1 MITLTTPRL
10 LGLALIAST
19 LAFNSC
25 VQRPFVPVNVGRE
38 YGNPTTPFVVSHL
51 VEKNKWA
58 LARTKPHNIFQ
69 QILCFHYPCRKMIG
83 RRKTLQA
90 ISMKAF
96 KKRIEKNA
104 KKGAY
109 KHLYPST
116 TPATKKAKR
125 DTLILPKKDTIRFAR
140 KKTPVIIAPLVLKA
154 DSLITL
160 TDVLFETN
168 SYKLQSA
175 HFTQL
180 DELSRFLLLHT
191 KIELSVLG
199 HTDNVGDEKH
209 NVTLSAK
216 RAESVAQYLIDK
228 GVDDERIF
236 FEGFG
241 SSRPVTGNDS
251 PEGRSK
257 NRRVEIL
264 LRNPTKK

>member
-1 MITLTTPRL
+1 MIVSFTSRLVRLTA
-10 LGLALIAST
+10 LAAAVT
-19 LAFNSC
+19 FYSC

-38 YGNPTTPFVVSHL
+38 YGNPTTPYLVTHL

-58 LARTKPHNIFQ
+58 LARTRPHNIFQ
-69 QILCFHYPCRKMIG
+69 QIICFHYPCRKMIG

-109 KHLYPST
+109 KHLTPSA
-116 TPATKKAKR
+116 PAAKKAKR
-125 DTLILPKKDTIRFAR
+125 DTLILPRKDTIRIAR
-140 KKTPVIIAPLVLKA
+140 KKREAVIAPLVLKS

-168 SYKLQSA
+168 SYKLKSE

-180 DELSRFLLLHT
+180 DELSKFLLSHPT
-191 KIELSVLG
+191 IELSVLG

-209 NVTLSAK
+209 NVALSAK
-216 RAESVAQYLIDK
+216 RAESVAQYMINK
-228 GVDDERIF
+228 GIDDERIF

-241 SSRPVTGNDS
+241 SSRPITGNDT
-251 PEGRSK
+251 PQGRSK

-264 LRNPTKK
+264 LRNPSKK

>member
-1 MITLTTPRL
+1 MNVLIVPRL
-10 LGLALIAST
+10 VKLIAFFLS
-19 LAFNSC
+19 LAFYSC
-25 VQRPFVPVNVGRE
+25 VKRPFVPVNVGRE
-38 YGNPTTPFVVSHL
+38 YGNPTTPYVVTHL

-58 LARTKPHNIFQ
+58 LARTRPHNIFQ

-109 KHLYPST
+109 KHLTPSV
-116 TPATKKAKR
+116 PVTKKTR
-125 DTLILPKKDTIRFAR
+125 LDTLPLPKKDTIQIVRR
-140 KKTPVIIAPLVLKA
+140 KLETSIAPLVLKS
-154 DSLITL
+154 DSLIIL
-160 TDVLFETN
+160 GDVLFETN
-168 SYKLQSA
+168 SYKLKSE

-180 DELSRFLLLHT
+180 DELSKFLLLHQT
-191 KIELSVLG
+191 IELSVLG

-216 RAESVAQYLIDK
+216 RAESVAQYLINK
-228 GVDDERIF
+228 GIDDERIF

-241 SSRPVTGNDS
+241 SSRPVNSNDT
-251 PEGRSK
+251 PQGRSK

-264 LRNPTKK
+264 LRDKLKK

>member
-1 MITLTTPRL
+1 
-10 LGLALIAST
+10 
-19 LAFNSC
+19 
-25 VQRPFVPVNVGRE
+25 
-38 YGNPTTPFVVSHL
+38 
-51 VEKNKWA
+51 
-58 LARTKPHNIFQ
+58 
-69 QILCFHYPCRKMIG
+69 MIG

-96 KKRIEKNA
+96 KKRIAKNA

-109 KHLYPST
+109 KHLSSPPSES
-116 TPATKKAKR
+116 PATPIKKKAKR
-125 DTLILPKKDTIRFAR
+125 DTLLLPKNDTIRIAR
-140 KKTPVIIAPLVLKA
+140 KKLDSIIAPLALKS

-160 TDVLFETN
+160 TDVLFETD
-168 SYKLQSA
+168 SYKLKSE

-180 DELSRFLLLHT
+180 DELSKFLLTHA

-209 NVTLSAK
+209 NVALSAK
-216 RAESVAQYLIDK
+216 RAESVAQYLINK
-228 GVDDERIF
+228 GIDDERIF

-241 SSRPVTGNDS
+241 SSHPITGNDT
-251 PEGRSK
+251 PQGRSK

>member
-1 MITLTTPRL
+1 MT
-10 LGLALIAST
+10 ALITPCHIRLASFI
-19 LAFNSC
+19 LAFTFYSC
-25 VQRPFVPVNVGRE
+25 VQRPFVPVSVGRE
-38 YGNPTTPFVVSHL
+38 YGNPTTPYVVTHL

-58 LARTKPHNIFQ
+58 LARTRSHNIFQ

-104 KKGAY
+104 KAGAY
-109 KHLYPST
+109 KHLNPSA
-116 TPATKKAKR
+116 PAAKKTKR
-125 DTLILPKKDTIRFAR
+125 DTLLIPKKDTIRIAR
-140 KKTPVIIAPLVLKA
+140 NKPRATIAPQILKA

-168 SYKLQSA
+168 SYKLKSA

-180 DELSRFLLLHT
+180 DELSKFLLAHPTL
-191 KIELSVLG
+191 ELSVLG

-216 RAESVAQYLIDK
+216 RAESVAQYLINK
-228 GVDDERIF
+228 GIDDERIF

-241 SSRPVTGNDS
+241 SSHPIDTNDTAQ
-251 PEGRSK
+251 GRSK

-264 LRNPTKK
+264 LRSPTKK

>member
-1 MITLTTPRL
+1 MITLTTPHLTRL
-10 LGLALIAST
+10 IVLVSS
-19 LAFNSC
+19 LAFYSC

-38 YGNPTTPFVVSHL
+38 YGNPTTPYVVSHL

-58 LARTKPHNIFQ
+58 LARTRPHNIFQ
-69 QILCFHYPCRKMIG
+69 QIICFHYPCRKMIG

-109 KHLYPST
+109 KHLYPSA
-116 TPATKKAKR
+116 PATKKAKR
-125 DTLILPKKDTIRFAR
+125 DTLILPKKDTIRIAR
-140 KKTPVIIAPLVLKA
+140 KKNPVVIAPLVLKS

-168 SYKLQSA
+168 SYKLKSE

-180 DELSRFLLLHT
+180 DELCKFLLLHS

-241 SSRPVTGNDS
+241 SSRPVTGNDTA
-251 PEGRSK
+251 EGRSK